1 MMNLFT
7 QREWEIIRD
16 AVESEGFLLPEEQQ
30 DEYGIIIDKIETFL
44 YARNNNES

>member
-7 QREWEIIRD
+7 EREWEIIRD
-16 AVESEGFLLPEEQQ
+16 AVNSEGFNLSEEEH

-44 YARNNNES
+44 YVRNNNEP